1 MRNLSFPSVCRGA
14 PESLQIQH
22 RNGIETES
30 PHASIRLGVDC
41 RTVLGIMSASGDPD
55 SPAKVHSRDVS
66 HHLIQPA
73 IPTNERNEM
82 VFTRMQ
88 DDEQGQGEGP
98 HSNTWTLD
106 LGRRYV
112 GCYHMDVLR
121 DLVILLSTNEYG

>member
-1 MRNLSFPSVCRGA
+1 MGLVCTPQMDRKPLWERQSSLAKCAQDNFERGPIRQKRIIISNPYRRPLLCA
-14 PESLQIQH
+14 ARH
-22 RNGIETES
+22 GI
-30 PHASIRLGVDC
+30 
-41 RTVLGIMSASGDPD
+41 
-55 SPAKVHSRDVS
+55 VS